1 MAKSMN
7 QNSTNSKLD
16 IGRIPQSSDSES
28 RFDKRFSRSNE
39 MRQMAQIKRHHS
51 SAVTNIYKKTKVLF
65 QKPFCAVN
73 NSTNNYRS
81 MEPELENVSS
91 SPPCS
96 YRTSEVCLKEELQ
109 QDVQKFKNE
118 IGMLQID
125 IRDLEKKKVQLQ
137 KEINEEKRRHQSN
150 ETAVLENTYAVAAA
164 AAGLIQ
170 QRESGKTENHL
181 FPVGKKEDSDGSNPG
196 LHMKEVR
203 RDENEKWTSEVSV
216 FTPGLE
222 KADSLP
228 SHPPQVN
235 DDSTSSEMDQ
245 DEVRPAKET
254 AHEKKEVKK
263 QINFMDDLD
272 LTESSG
278 TASEDSKL
286 PCYKYM
292 SCKSL
297 IVQVGQDRK
306 DLPSNKKKKKEEML
320 INYMK
325 KWSNSE
331 KKKSSIMKLK

>member
-1 MAKSMN
+1 
-7 QNSTNSKLD
+7 
-16 IGRIPQSSDSES
+16 
-28 RFDKRFSRSNE
+28 
-39 MRQMAQIKRHHS
+39 
-51 SAVTNIYKKTKVLF
+51 
-65 QKPFCAVN
+65 
-73 NSTNNYRS
+73 
-81 MEPELENVSS
+81 
-91 SPPCS
+91 
-96 YRTSEVCLKEELQ
+96 
-109 QDVQKFKNE
+109 
-118 IGMLQID
+118 
-125 IRDLEKKKVQLQ
+125 
-137 KEINEEKRRHQSN
+137 
-150 ETAVLENTYAVAAA
+150 
-164 AAGLIQ
+164 
-170 QRESGKTENHL
+170 
-181 FPVGKKEDSDGSNPG
+181 
-196 LHMKEVR
+196 MKEVR

-306 DLPSNKKKKKEEML
+306 GRTLYK
-320 INYMK
+320 
-325 KWSNSE
+325 
-331 KKKSSIMKLK
+331 